1 MSEENFHPTRFLAPQ
16 HWPMWLAL
24 GLLRAGVTLPYRWQL
39 KLGSG
44 LGALLYRLLPSR
56 RRIARTNLE
65 LAFPELGTTERE
77 RLVRRVFRSG
87 GISIFESGLSW
98 WGDRERLEPL
108 GHIDGL
114 EHLQAAIA
122 RGKGV
127 ILLSA
132 HITCLEIGGRLLSFH
147 EPFQVM
153 YKKQRNALFEAL
165 LKRTRESH
173 YRRAVQ
179 RHDVRGMI
187 RGLKDNMVCWYAPD
201 QDFGRRNAVFVPFF
215 GVPTA
220 TVTATS
226 RFAAITGAAVVPFFP
241 LRREDGSG
249 YDLTLLPALSEFPSG
264 DDEADTARLNRL
276 IEEQVRKAP
285 DQYLW
290 LHRRFRTLPA
300 GAKRIYP

>member
-1 MSEENFHPTRFLAPQ
+1 MSDKDIHPIRFLSPR

-24 GLLRAGVTLPYRWQL
+24 GFLRTCVALPYRWQV
-39 KLGSG
+39 KLGAG

-65 LAFPELGTTERE
+65 LAFPELDGAERE
-77 RLVRRVFRSG
+77 RLVQRVFRSG

-98 WGDRERLEPL
+98 WGDRKRLEPL
-108 GHIDGL
+108 GHMEGL
-114 EHLQAAIA
+114 EHLEAAMA
-122 RGKGV
+122 RGNGV

-147 EPFQVM
+147 QPFQVM
-153 YKKQRNALFEAL
+153 YKRQRNPLFEAV
-165 LKRTRESH
+165 LKRSRERH
-173 YRRAVQ
+173 YRRAIQ

-187 RGLKDNMVCWYAPD
+187 RGLKEHRACWYAPD
-201 QDFGRRNAVFVPFF
+201 QDFGRKNAVFVPFF

-241 LRREDGSG
+241 FRREDGSG
-249 YDLTLLPALSEFPSG
+249 YDLTLLPALDDFPSG
-264 DDEADTARLNRL
+264 DDQADTARISQL
-276 IEEQVRKAP
+276 IEQQVRKAP

-290 LHRRFRTLPA
+290 LHRRFRTMPE
-300 GAKRIYP
+300 GEKRVYS